1 MTKCRIGGDEL
12 VELFSLG
19 DLYVSNFLQ
28 DSEASETF
36 DKGELTLAIGPKT
49 GLVQLTNSID
59 FDTMYRRYW
68 YNSGTN
74 NSMTA
79 ELRDI
84 VDKMAHRVRWQS
96 GDQWLDIGCNDG
108 TLLSFVPDSMRRV
121 GMDPSNSSANAHTK
135 ADLIIPD
142 YFNYEAIKDQ
152 GKFKFITAI
161 AMFYDLERPLDF
173 LSDIHE
179 ALEDDGLFVVQM
191 SYLPLMLEQLAFDN
205 ICHEHLT
212 YYSLEILT
220 VLFAA
225 AGFTIVDC
233 EINDTNGGSFRV
245 YAQKTTAAVT
255 SFGTA
260 PFRDVA
266 RFRVHSILS
275 YEVLLQLKKP
285 LTYKLF
291 YDRLLSLRK
300 DVIELIDNIKSE
312 GKTIWGYGASTKGNT
327 LLQYFGL
334 DKTVIDGIAE
344 RQSIKFGLRTVG
356 TEISIMSEHVMREA
370 KPDYLLMLPWH
381 FVYEFTQR
389 EQAYLEGGG
398 KFIVPCPTLEVIGK

>member
-1 MTKCRIGGDEL
+1 
-12 VELFSLG
+12 
-19 DLYVSNFLQ
+19 
-28 DSEASETF
+28 
-36 DKGELTLAIGPKT
+36 
-49 GLVQLTNSID
+49 
-59 FDTMYRRYW
+59 
-68 YNSGTN
+68 
-74 NSMTA
+74 
-79 ELRDI
+79 
-84 VDKMAHRVRWQS
+84 
-96 GDQWLDIGCNDG
+96 
-108 TLLSFVPDSMRRV
+108 
-121 GMDPSNSSANAHTK
+121 
-135 ADLIIPD
+135 
-142 YFNYEAIKDQ
+142 
-152 GKFKFITAI
+152 
-161 AMFYDLERPLDF
+161 
-173 LSDIHE
+173 
-179 ALEDDGLFVVQM
+179 
-191 SYLPLMLEQLAFDN
+191 
-205 ICHEHLT
+205 
-212 YYSLEILT
+212 
-220 VLFAA
+220 
-225 AGFTIVDC
+225 
-233 EINDTNGGSFRV
+233 
-245 YAQKTTAAVT
+245 
-255 SFGTA
+255 
-260 PFRDVA
+260 VA

>member
-79 ELRDI
+79 ELR
-84 VDKMAHRVRWQS
+84 A
-96 GDQWLDIGCNDG
+96 
-108 TLLSFVPDSMRRV
+108 LLSFVPDSMRRV